1 MNGRITDHP
10 TATRRIAALFRS
22 ILIHYA
28 IPIPNIP
35 DYSDI
40 EQLIE
45 PFIRYEDRLS
55 RSDEC
60 TRVQTQLRR
69 DLLGDDLALA
79 KKEIANSVLVKMPSK
94 KR

>member
-1 MNGRITDHP
+1 M
-10 TATRRIAALFRS
+10 AALFRS
-22 ILIHYA
+22 ILIHYSV
-28 IPIPNIP
+28 PVPNIP

-45 PFIRYEDRLS
+45 PFVRYEDRLS

-79 KKEIANSVLVKMPSK
+79 KKEIDDSVLVKMPK
-94 KR
+94 KRK